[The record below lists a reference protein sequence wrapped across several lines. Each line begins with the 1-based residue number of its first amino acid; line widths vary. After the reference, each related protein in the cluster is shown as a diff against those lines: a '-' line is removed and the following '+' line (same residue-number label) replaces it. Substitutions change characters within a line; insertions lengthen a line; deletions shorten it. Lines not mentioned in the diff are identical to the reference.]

1 MRRSELREIIRETL
15 IDVLREEEK
24 KRDPDKYYA
33 NFKDKEVGPYDT
45 EKDAWHDTRG
55 DVNWIK
61 RGSDIREDTT
71 LRSLVAKAD
80 SEQLAN
86 QAVLHLKKRGI
97 EARAADE
104 STFGLN
110 RDESEGWG
118 VFVEPGIVNKAAKA
132 LASVSKGLEF
142 DPYTRTSGGD

>member
-1 MRRSELREIIRETL
+1 MRRSDLRNIIREVL
-15 IDVLREEEK
+15 IDVVQEMSL
-24 KRDPDKYYA
+24 
-33 NFKDKEVGPYDT
+33 
-45 EKDAWHDTRG
+45 
-55 DVNWIK
+55 
-61 RGSDIREDTT
+61 REDTT